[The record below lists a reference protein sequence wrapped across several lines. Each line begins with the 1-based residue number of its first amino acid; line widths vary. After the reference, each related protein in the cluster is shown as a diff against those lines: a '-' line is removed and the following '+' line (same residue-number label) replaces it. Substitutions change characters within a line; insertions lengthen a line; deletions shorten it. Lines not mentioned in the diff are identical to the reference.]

1 MWPQFRYRFA
11 PSAEEQLQ
19 TFLTTEAT
27 TSPVDSTLKQQATDW
42 TCYRGPERNGI
53 AFVNSN
59 KYDWTQQPEELWRHP
74 VGRGWSSFSIVTGRA
89 FTQEQRGDLECV
101 VCYDMA
107 DGQQLWVH
115 EDDEQ
120 FDETLGGPGPRAT
133 PAFHDNRLYSLGAT
147 GLLNCLNASNGQLLW
162 QVNILHEANVE
173 NIPWA
178 MAGSPLVTGDLIIVN
193 PGGSHGNAL
202 IAFDRVDGQKV
213 WSAGNDNASYS
224 APSLRT
230 LLGQQQ
236 IVIFDGAGVKGHM
249 PDSGA
254 ELWKIPWSNSPKIN
268 AAEPIQLSE
277 NQLLVGSGYGQG
289 SGLFELSR
297 TDGVWKT
304 KTVWTAP
311 HFKLKFN
318 AAVLK
323 DEFAFG
329 LDEGILSCLNTKTG
343 KLAWKRG
350 RYGYGQLLLAD
361 DVIVVQAENG
371 DVVFVEAISE
381 KFNELLRFPS
391 LNGKTWNHPVIWNGM
406 LLVRN
411 GEEAVCYRL
420 PEL

>member
-1 MWPQFRYRFA
+1 MPDSESPQPTGPASIARDMPDRVSPAEISRLRWKWGMGIVTAGGVSEALVWNQIAPDATYQVLWSIPVLSATACALLVWWFFFSDIDLAMRSLGLSGLISAIGIFMLTFRFEGFEGDMWPQFRYRFA

-202 IAFDRVDGQKV
+202 LAFDRVDGQKV

-254 ELWKIPWSNSPKIN
+254 ELWIARQQRLLFRNYFQCAKLRIPPGTS
-268 AAEPIQLSE
+268 
-277 NQLLVGSGYGQG
+277 
-289 SGLFELSR
+289 
-297 TDGVWKT
+297 
-304 KTVWTAP
+304 
-311 HFKLKFN
+311 
-318 AAVLK
+318 
-323 DEFAFG
+323 
-329 LDEGILSCLNTKTG
+329 
-343 KLAWKRG
+343 
-350 RYGYGQLLLAD
+350 
-361 DVIVVQAENG
+361 
-371 DVVFVEAISE
+371 
-381 KFNELLRFPS
+381 
-391 LNGKTWNHPVIWNGM
+391 
-406 LLVRN
+406 
-411 GEEAVCYRL
+411 
-420 PEL
+420 